1 MRSLIMTIAVLL
13 GFVVNAQQI
22 NTYLSQGKVLVGQP
36 DTLTI
41 QITSPIEAVLLPEF
55 QDPLSAELEVLFVGK
70 VDSTFSDLG
79 YQFTQQIYITSFD
92 TGSFLIPFVTFH
104 VKDSTIQ
111 SRSMSVGVVGAKV
124 DLSSNIHGIQD
135 IEDEPITMQEVLVVI
150 GKVMG
155 FLVAALLIIWVARWY
170 YNKYKLNKKLKD
182 DVVPEIPFMDT
193 FWPNLVKIE
202 EAKYWQKGE
211 VKEFHSLVTALMRS
225 YLEHRFKINAME
237 QTSDEILTQLQI
249 LVGDKMLFAKIEQTL
264 LFADMVKF
272 AKATGVQGQHEKAIE
287 NLKELVALTELKSTT
302 DNE

>member
-55 QDPLSAELEVLFVGK
+55 QDTLSAELEVLFVGK